1 MHVCVLVVVKNSSIE
16 SNCRSFLEVFATPD
30 CASCIAVVLGQHLL
44 QEGELHALTRKDSRK
59 EQTTDLAD
67 MSVKKQSHI
76 STGVENSVAC
86 SSISGDFSSSDQ
98 QFARCTFVC
107 NRFFVLF

>member
-1 MHVCVLVVVKNSSIE
+1 M
-16 SNCRSFLEVFATPD
+16 FATPD

-86 SSISGDFSSSDQ
+86 SSISGDFNSSDQ

-107 NRFFVLF
+107 KILLKKKNGQ